1 MSPTL
6 NIKIRFYFFTFI
18 VVPFRNWKLGT
29 DLDRGRSK
37 ANICMQAIISCEVSS
52 LNMFSL
58 SASSKTTTDPTL
70 ELVIITSDPVRR
82 GRGGNV

>member
-1 MSPTL
+1 MPLFIVISYLKTFVFVSPTL

-37 ANICMQAIISCEVSS
+37 ANICM
-52 LNMFSL
+52 
-58 SASSKTTTDPTL
+58 
-70 ELVIITSDPVRR
+70 
-82 GRGGNV
+82 